1 MSQQLIIYPTDIL
14 LTFTVIYFKK
24 DFILLFFQLRSEDLF
39 WLLFFFILSPIH
51 QATVWLRRLDK
62 SRFSL

>member
-39 WLLFFFILSPIH
+39 
-51 QATVWLRRLDK
+51 
-62 SRFSL
+62 